1 MPRLWTEIARR
12 CGTQPDQNWNKLSCA
27 CSHYRG
33 NKHSRRLI
41 LFSWKAT
48 VYWIWQ
54 ERNNRLYRQQF
65 RSYDSF
71 LPLIDRQIRDK
82 FRRIRLTSSNSSSN
96 LCSSGYHA
104 LLCLLRLSITS
115 STRTLPETLFYYPVP
130 SLLGSLSTR
139 SIKERWLTMYDFHGL
154 VRALSASNIL
164 LLFCYPY

>member
-82 FRRIRLTSSNSSSN
+82 FRSIRLTSSNSSSN

-130 SLLGSLSTR
+130 SLLGSLTTR